1 MKKIIMT
8 GGGTAGHVIPN
19 IALMPY
25 LKDLGFEIH
34 YIGSHNGM
42 EKNLITNLGVSY
54 YGISTGKLRRYFDFK
69 NFTDPFRI
77 IKGFFEAKHLIK
89 EIQPDIVFSKGG
101 YVTVPVVKAA
111 HAKHIPVILHES
123 DMTPGLANKLSFS
136 SADRICCS
144 FPETMDLLPENKAIL
159 TGSPIRQELLNG
171 NADKGR
177 SFCSFDTQKPILLIT
192 GGSLGSENINKFIRS
207 ILDLLLEH
215 FYIIHLCGKGKLDTS
230 LSNIKHYLQFEYIN
244 KELPDLLSAADL
256 VISRAG
262 AGTINELAALH
273 KPNLLIPLSKN
284 ASRGDQILNAR
295 SYEKLGYSV
304 VLEEEEITDDIL
316 YHSILELYEK
326 RHLYIQ
332 SMSNGNFHKA
342 NDMIIELIQSY
353 CS

>member
-25 LKDLGFEIH
+25 LKELGFEIH

-42 EKNLITNLGVSY
+42 EKALITNLGIPY
-54 YGISTGKLRRYFDFK
+54 YGINTGKLRRYFDLK

-89 EIQPDIVFSKGG
+89 KIQPDIVFSKGG

-111 HAKHIPVILHES
+111 HARHIPVILHES

-144 FPETMDLLPENKAIL
+144 FPETMNLLPKNKAVL
-159 TGSPIRQELLNG
+159 TGSPIRKELLEGSADNG
-171 NADKGR
+171 RK
-177 SFCSFDTQKPILLIT
+177 FCSFDTQKPVLLIT
-192 GGSLGSENINKFIRS
+192 GGSLGSENINKFIRA
-207 ILDLLLEH
+207 ILEQLLER
-215 FYIIHLCGKGKLDTS
+215 FYIIHLCGKGKLDSS
-230 LSNIKHYLQFEYIN
+230 LSDVEHYVQFEYIN
-244 KELPDLLSAADL
+244 KELPDLLAAADL

-262 AGTINELAALH
+262 AGTINELAALN

-316 YHSILELYEK
+316 YHSIMELYDK
-326 RHLYIQ
+326 REFYIK
-332 SMSNGNFHKA
+332 SMSEGTFHKA
-342 NDMIIELIQSY
+342 NDIITDLIQSY
-353 CS
+353 CI